1 VTWADSVKAVLWIV
15 SIGALLFLSAGTLDW
30 PSPWIFM
37 TEFVIGGLAVTLWL
51 AWRDPGLLKERMG
64 GPFQKGQAFWDKVFM
79 AFIIVVWH
87 SVRLHGAIDVLAG
100 PCGRIAFADWPGARS
115 NPSKHFDKLA
125 QGRAISLGL
134 ESNRTDFNERTNP
147 MITGRV
153 KFYNGQKGFG
163 FIQPDDGGNDV
174 FVHATALERAGMRN
188 LVEGQKVSFDT
199 EVDNRSGKT
208 AVGNI
213 KAA

>member
-1 VTWADSVKAVLWIV
+1 VTWPDSVKAVLWIV

-30 PSPWIFM
+30 PSAWIFM

-79 AFIIVVWH
+79 AFIIVWH

-174 FVHATALERAGMRN
+174 FVHATALDRAGMRN

>member
-30 PSPWIFM
+30 PSAWIFM

-174 FVHATALERAGMRN
+174 FVHATALDRAGMRN